1 MARNLVASCRI
12 CRREGVKL
20 YLKGIRC
27 HTAKCAVTRRKFPPG
42 MQSWKDTKLAKYG
55 IQFREKQRVKRFYG
69 VLERQFRTYFDF
81 AEQKKGNT
89 GETLL
94 LLLERR
100 LDNVVYHL
108 AFGLSRKHARQVIH
122 HGHIMV
128 NDRKVDVPSYVV
140 KAGDVIKPVNKEA
153 TINLIKTHVESSKE
167 RSRPS
172 WLDLN
177 EDTLEGRVIH
187 LPTREDVS
195 IETQEQL
202 IVEHCSK

>member
-1 MARNLVASCRI
+1 MARTVEASCRI

-27 HTAKCAVTRRKFPPG
+27 DTVKCAITRRKFPPG
-42 MQSWKDTKLAKYG
+42 MQTWKGTKLSKFGA
-55 IQFREKQRVKRFYG
+55 QFREKQKVKRFYG
-69 VLERQFRTYFDF
+69 VLERQFRTYFDA
-81 AEQKKGNT
+81 AERKKGNT

-94 LLLERR
+94 FLLERR

-108 AFGLSRKHARQVIH
+108 TFALSRKHARQVIR

-128 NDRKVDVPSYVV
+128 NDRKVDVPSYLA
-140 KAGDVIKPVNKEA
+140 KSGDIIKPLNKEA
-153 TINLIKTHVESSKE
+153 AINLIKAHVESSKG
-167 RSRPS
+167 RGRPS

-177 EDTLEGRVIH
+177 EDTLEGRVIQ

-195 IETQEQL
+195 VETQEQV

>member
-1 MARNLVASCRI
+1 MARTIEASCRM

-27 HTAKCAVTRRKFPPG
+27 DTVKCAITKRKVPPG
-42 MQSWKDTKLAKYG
+42 MQTRKGTKLSKFG
-55 IQFREKQRVKRFYG
+55 TQFREKQKVKRFYG
-69 VLERQFRTYFDF
+69 VLERQFRTYFDA
-81 AEQKKGNT
+81 AERKKGNT

-94 LLLERR
+94 FLLERR

-108 AFGLSRKHARQVIH
+108 TFALSRKHARQVIR

-128 NDRKVDVPSYVV
+128 NDRKVDVPSYLV
-140 KAGDVIKPVNKEA
+140 KSGDIIKPLNKEA
-153 TINLIKTHVESSKE
+153 VINLIKTHVQLSKG
-167 RSRPS
+167 RGRPS

-177 EDTLEGRVIH
+177 EDTLEGRVIQ

-195 IETQEQL
+195 VETQEQV

>member
-1 MARNLVASCRI
+1 MARTIGPSCRI

-20 YLKGIRC
+20 YLKGTRC
-27 HTAKCAVTRRKFPPG
+27 DTAKCAITKRKFPPG
-42 MQSWKDTKLAKYG
+42 MQTWKGTKLSKYG
-55 IQFREKQRVKRFYG
+55 VQFREKQRLKRFYG
-69 VLERQFRTYFDF
+69 VLERQLLTYFNA
-81 AEQKKGNT
+81 AERKKGNT

-108 AFGLSRKHARQVIH
+108 TFGLSRKHARQVIL

-128 NDRKVDVPSYVV
+128 NDRKVDVPSYIV
-140 KAGDVIKPVNKEA
+140 KMEDVIKPVNKEA
-153 TINLIKTHVESSKE
+153 TINLIKTHVESSKG
-167 RSRPS
+167 RHIPS

-177 EDTLEGRVIH
+177 EDTLEGRVIQ

-195 IETQEQL
+195 VETQEQL